1 MNVGPGGVCPDD
13 LVGRFEVGPP
23 PTGPGRPAPATVPK
37 EEEEGVASEG
47 EGAGAGRSRSASGT
61 GEEMQLAGTWQL
73 AVESKSRPRRPHR
86 HTLRISREEGHWSV
100 EYRTSRSEGEQAR
113 DVTLTGPE
121 LSFKVARGRHVAGFY
136 RGTIAG
142 DFISGSLEYIEGER
156 VVGRREFSG
165 ARQTR

>member
-1 MNVGPGGVCPDD
+1 MFVDGRRAEASVRVDDATVVIELTKLPVAGMHLLQVQNPGGMFSND
-13 LVGRFEVGPP
+13 FIFY
-23 PTGPGRPAPATVPK
+23 
-37 EEEEGVASEG
+37 
-47 EGAGAGRSRSASGT
+47 ASGA

-86 HTLRISREEGHWSV
+86 HTLRFSREEGQWSV

-121 LSFKVARGRHVAGFY
+121 LSFKVARGRNVTGFY